1 MRVLIDTDVVLDL
14 VLEREAFVEA
24 AASLFRLHER
34 AEIEGYVS
42 CITPVNV
49 FYVTR
54 KAKGIEIAR
63 QAVESLLASVGLCAL
78 NRTVL
83 EDAQRLGFADFED
96 AVQHASA
103 TASNVDAIVSRNISD
118 YKKSTLPVFTPTDF
132 LNNHKAQEPE

>member
-1 MRVLIDTDVVLDL
+1 MRVLFDTDIVLDL
-14 VLEREAFVEA
+14 VLERETFAEA
-24 AASLFRLHER
+24 SASIFRLHER

-78 NRTVL
+78 DRSVL
-83 EDAQRLGFADFED
+83 EDAQQLEFKDYED

-103 TASNVDAIVSRNISD
+103 VASRLDAIITRNIGD
-118 YKKSTLPVFTPTDF
+118 YKKSKLPVFTPTDF
-132 LNNHKAQEPE
+132 LNNHKAQESE